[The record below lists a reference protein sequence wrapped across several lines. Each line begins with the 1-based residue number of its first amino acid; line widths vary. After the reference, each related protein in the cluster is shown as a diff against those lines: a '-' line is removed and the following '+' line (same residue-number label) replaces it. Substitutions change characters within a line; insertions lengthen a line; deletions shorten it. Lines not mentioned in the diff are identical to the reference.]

1 MTINIRPEHERLIA
15 QALRTGAYRDPD
27 KVIGRALEVLR
38 SEDEWLDEN
47 KTVIGEK
54 IERAFGQF
62 ERGEFFPEAES
73 RIDMEKRKAAWLRE
87 HSRGLGSHDRTSAR
101 R

>member
-1 MTINIRPEHERLIA
+1 VTITIRPEHEHLIA
-15 QALRTGAYRDPD
+15 QAIENGSYQNPD
-27 KVIGRALEVLR
+27 DLIARALEVLR

-62 ERGEFFPEAES
+62 ERGEFYSAEQS
-73 RIDMEKRKAAWLRE
+73 RAEMAKRKAEWLRE
-87 HSRGLGSHDRTSAR
+87 LRG
-101 R
+101 